1 MFGINLETQPEIV
14 QTAAGYLVQGWELAA
29 SWLLSP
35 VAWSQFDLLVVAYL
49 AAVLVARR
57 LSPFL
62 VSLLNPGDNGID
74 LSLEFWVNGIDDGQR
89 KFNQKCYLP
98 YRMH

>member
-1 MFGINLETQPEIV
+1 MRQVGCLAQWRAQFG
-14 QTAAGYLVQGWELAA
+14 
-29 SWLLSP
+29 
-35 VAWSQFDLLVVAYL
+35 LLVVAYL

-74 LSLEFWVNGIDDGQR
+74 LSLEFWVNRIDDGQHKYKSKVLFAIWNALKDAGIEILYPHR
-89 KFNQKCYLP
+89 VVEIKGDMKGLKL
-98 YRMH
+98 

>member
-1 MFGINLETQPEIV
+1 MVEGR
-14 QTAAGYLVQGWELAA
+14 ELAA
-29 SWLLSP
+29 SWLFSP
-35 VAWSQFDLLVVAYL
+35 VAWSQFGLLVVAYL

-74 LSLEFWVNGIDDGQR
+74 LSLEFWVSGIDDGQH

>member
-35 VAWSQFDLLVVAYL
+35 AAWSQFGLLVVAY
-49 AAVLVARR
+49 LVARR

-74 LSLEFWVNGIDDGQR
+74 LSLEFWVSGIDDGQH